1 MQLKTGMNRIRQSKD
16 RVACHRR
23 KLSRYALGGMALAL
37 ALTLV
42 VSGCSSS
49 TDKGSQTESSGQSA
63 SSGTS
68 VAITP
73 DARAKA
79 KDIFSSRCAVCHG
92 PTGQGNGP
100 GASGLT
106 PKPSNFHDKSWQTSA
121 TDQAIEQAILYGG
134 AAVGKSPM
142 MPANPDLQSQPAV
155 VSALRETI
163 RQLGN
168 EK

>member
-1 MQLKTGMNRIRQSKD
+1 M
-16 RVACHRR
+16 CHKR
-23 KLSRYALGGMALAL
+23 KALRNGLGSMIVALAL
-37 ALTLV
+37 MLL
-42 VSGCSSS
+42 VSGCSR
-49 TDKGSQTESSGQSA
+49 TDEGSQTESTGQSA
-63 SSGTS
+63 SSGTPVTIS
-68 VAITP
+68 P

-92 PTGQGNGP
+92 PTGQGDGP

-106 PKPSNFHDKSWQTSA
+106 PKPSNFHDKSWQSST
-121 TDQAIEQAILYGG
+121 TNQAIEQAILYGG

-155 VSALRETI
+155 VAALRETI